1 MVVAADGSYGT
12 IVNEETSSCRTS
24 WQTLEVEEK
33 SPSVAG
39 TVQME
44 MAEAMETLRMDQ
56 AQ

>member
-1 MVVAADGSYGT
+1 MAADGSYGT